1 MIFAERFWGAEVDRE
16 VVYEVYVGVC
26 AWYSIGML
34 THDRTSR
41 GSQKLSCW
49 NYLI

>member
-34 THDRTSR
+34 GMTESLGARR
-41 GSQKLSCW
+41 
-49 NYLI
+49 N